1 MRVFLTGATGFLG
14 SRVLSLLEGHELLCL
29 VRNSQHLS
37 KAAHV
42 RPLLGELEQPHRWKA
57 EAERFAPQW
66 CIHLAWEG
74 LPDYSLPQCRANLD
88 ASIRLI
94 ETLVDVGAERIVMA
108 GTCWEYG
115 SVSGAVKEHRPASD
129 CGVFAA
135 TKHALR
141 MVLESFARDR
151 GIEHRW
157 ARIFFAYGPS
167 QRAASLIPQCHAAY
181 SLGRQPEIR
190 HPGLTQ
196 DFIYVDDVA
205 QGIAAITQADA
216 GSGVFNLGS
225 GVPTTVAYVVNQVA
239 SHFGEPPLFSLLQP
253 ESGLWAD
260 TSKTTAATGWKAQTS
275 IDDGIA
281 RTLRALDSKQ

>member
-14 SRVLSLLEGHELLCL
+14 SRVLSLLDGHELLCL
-29 VRNSQHLS
+29 VRNSQHVS

-42 RPLLGELEQPHRWKA
+42 RPLLGELARPHRWKA
-57 EAERFAPQW
+57 EVKRFAPQW

-74 LPDYSLPQCRANLD
+74 LPDYSLPRCRANLD
-88 ASIRLI
+88 ASIKLI
-94 ETLVDVGAERIVMA
+94 ETLVDAGAKRIVVA
-108 GTCWEYG
+108 GSCWEYG
-115 SVSGAVKEHRPASD
+115 SASGTVKEEQPASE

-141 MVLESFARDR
+141 TVLESVARDR
-151 GIEHRW
+151 GIEYRW
-157 ARIFFAYGPS
+157 ARIFFAYGPK

-181 SLGRQPEIR
+181 SAGRRPEIR

-196 DFIYVDDVA
+196 DFIYIDDVA

-239 SHFGEPPLFSLLQP
+239 SHFDESPLFSLLPP
-253 ESGLWAD
+253 ESGFWAD
-260 TSKTTAATGWKAQTS
+260 TSKTTTATGWKAQTS

-281 RTLRALDSKQ
+281 RTLKALDGKQ